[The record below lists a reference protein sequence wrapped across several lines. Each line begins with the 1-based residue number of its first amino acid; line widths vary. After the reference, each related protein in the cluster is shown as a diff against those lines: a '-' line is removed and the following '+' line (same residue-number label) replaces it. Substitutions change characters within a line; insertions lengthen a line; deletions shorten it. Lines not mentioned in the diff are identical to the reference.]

1 MSLID
6 DAVECGGWGR
16 IGATSCCVMSE
27 ADLRRLREKWLAEDT
42 QRRVL
47 QLELER
53 VLMMNEHLGKVL
65 LGIRSLLYP
74 PMVKLPDGRTF
85 AFKPKDLDPHA
96 CMQELSDRIRA
107 IPDEIA
113 ALPLDKEAT

>member
-6 DAVECGGWGR
+6 DAVECGAEYINAR
-16 IGATSCCVMSE
+16 LAYVSPD
-27 ADLRRLREKWLAEDT
+27 DLRRLREKWLAEDT

-47 QLELER
+47 QLELDRALLMKER
-53 VLMMNEHLGKVL
+53 LTKVL
-65 LGIRSLLYP
+65 FGIHSLLYP

-107 IPDEIA
+107 IPDEIG